1 MIEIGE
7 YSYGANGVDLQ
18 FEFRGRMGEGTYR
31 VGKFCAFG
39 SGIQVLLKAG
49 HILHGV
55 STFPFYSRLGI
66 GPKDNTADATG
77 GDVIVGNDV
86 WVGNRVML
94 VGPVEIGD
102 GAIIGAG
109 SVVRGYVPPYGISV
123 GNPAAVLRRRFDQ
136 SIIDKMLAIQWW
148 DWDIE
153 TIKSRYED
161 LNFMPPQ
168 QFVDKY
174 YKEEA

>member
-18 FEFRGRMGEGTYR
+18 FEFRGRKGEALYK
-31 VGKFCAFG
+31 VGRFCAFG
-39 SGIQVLLKAG
+39 SNIQVLLKAG

-55 STFPFYSRLGI
+55 STFPFYSRLGL
-66 GPKDNTADATG
+66 GKEDNTADATG

-86 WVGNRVML
+86 WVGNRVTL
-94 VGPVEIGD
+94 VGPVDIGD

-109 SVVRGYVPPYGISV
+109 AVVRGYVPPYGIAV
-123 GNPAAVLRRRFDQ
+123 GNPAVVIRLRFAKNV
-136 SIIDKMLAIQWW
+136 IDKMLAIQWW
-148 DWDIE
+148 DWDIK
-153 TIKSRYED
+153 TIESRYED

-168 QFVDKY
+168 VFVDKY
-174 YKEEA
+174 YEAEI